1 MRKNTFKVMLAELRG
16 RLEAIAGR
24 NLSLVERFNSSLSE
38 IGAFLSEVRRA
49 VQRVPFKEL
58 SDEVYFFKFEMSE
71 YLSLQVF
78 QVALFNLEKGKP
90 VGVAELL
97 REYYL
102 EELRFI
108 SRFFKQHAFLY
119 EYYRSGFT
127 ELDEVLFVRG
137 AEASSPFLLGS
148 PALDVAY
155 STSGD
160 YLFGKFMAYEAL
172 RDYILLELGKLDNGV
187 ALAVG
192 VSGARPGGGKKWFDW
207 SGEVINV
214 VELGYALWLSGQIG
228 SGKAGL
234 QEIFRW
240 LEESFGLDIGI
251 PANRFREIKRRKR
264 LSRTHFLD
272 LCISALTD
280 YMDQEDAFHPKGNG
294 GLN

>member
-1 MRKNTFKVMLAELRG
+1 MLAELRD
-16 RLEAIAGR
+16 RLKAIAGR

-38 IGAFLSEVRRA
+38 IGSFLSRVREH
-49 VQRVPFKEL
+49 VSVVPFREV

-78 QVALFNLEKGKP
+78 QVALFNLEKERP
-90 VGVAELL
+90 VDVPELL

-108 SRFFKQHAFLY
+108 SRFFRQHAFLY

-137 AEASSPFLLGS
+137 ADSTHPFLMGS
-148 PALDVAY
+148 PALDARY
-155 STSGD
+155 TTTAD
-160 YLFGKFMAYEAL
+160 YLFGKFMAYEQL
-172 RDYILLELGKLDNGV
+172 RDYILSELAKMDGGLALGV
-187 ALAVG
+187 GSTA
-192 VSGARPGGGKKWFDW
+192 SGSGKKWFDW
-207 SGEVINV
+207 TGEVINV

-228 SGKAGL
+228 GGKAGL

-240 LEESFGLDIGI
+240 LEESFGIDIGI

-264 LSRTHFLD
+264 LSRTHFMD
-272 LCISALTD
+272 LCKSVLLS
-280 YMDQEDAFHPKGNG
+280 YMDEDDAFVPGR
-294 GLN
+294 